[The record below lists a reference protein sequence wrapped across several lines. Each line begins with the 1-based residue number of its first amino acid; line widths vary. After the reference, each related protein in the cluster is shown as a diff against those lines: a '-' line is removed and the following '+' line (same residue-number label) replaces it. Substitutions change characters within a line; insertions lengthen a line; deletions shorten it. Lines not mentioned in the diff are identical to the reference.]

1 MIFRHFV
8 SLQLRC
14 RSPVGGRLG
23 SQGECTPS
31 LGPLVKKGPRERGVH
46 DTPPDDLKTTEEDG
60 ASSQIRFRETTPFP
74 PRIIRLFPRKKPFF
88 LPDYPSCIILKTLHS
103 DEDSIIYS
111 TTTTP
116 AVAQECVRLCASLFQ
131 Q

>member
-60 ASSQIRFRETTPFP
+60 TSSQIRFRETTLFS
-74 PRIIRLFPRKKPFF
+74 PRIIRLFHRKKPFF
-88 LPDYPSCIILKTLHS
+88 LPDYPSRDILKILHL

-111 TTTTP
+111 TATP
-116 AVAQECVRLCASLFQ
+116 SAMA
-131 Q
+131 

>member
-31 LGPLVKKGPRERGVH
+31 LGPLIKKGPRERGVH

-60 ASSQIRFRETTPFP
+60 ASSQIKVSRNYAIFPQNNPFIP
-74 PRIIRLFPRKKPFF
+74 QEKAVLSSRQF
-88 LPDYPSCIILKTLHS
+88 LLWYLKTLCS

-111 TTTTP
+111 TATP
-116 AVAQECVRLCASLFQ
+116 IAMAQKHVRFCASILQ